1 MIKDYLYAVG
11 KYLPPSQR
19 AEVLKDIEANIYDYL
34 EENYGS
40 KEYSENEIEVALLFL
55 GNPKKVAEGYLDRPR
70 CLIGPPY
77 FDIYYL
83 VVKLAVFGV
92 AIGIGVSLII
102 SFNDFGKLPEFMLKL
117 LAGIWQAG
125 VSIVGTVTIIFAALY
140 RFAPEKENF
149 KDEKWSTKD
158 LEKAPDESEKVKLTD
173 LILESAFAI
182 IFLVIINFDLLSGLR
197 STEIDVVW
205 LNDAV
210 FSKYLIWINLVLVG
224 TLLLNLYLLIRR
236 RWQVITRL
244 ISILLDMAG
253 IWIFGVLAFNPGI
266 WDFSDVTN
274 ITPEAAEGISTGL
287 GIGLRIGFGAIVVI
301 TAFEIYKHIRF
312 MVKKV

>member
-1 MIKDYLYAVG
+1 MIKDYLYTVG

-19 AEVLKDIEANIYDYL
+19 AEVLKDVEANIYDYL

-40 KEYSENEIEVALLFL
+40 REYSEYEIEVALLFL

-77 FDIYYL
+77 LDIYYL

-102 SFNDFGKLPEFMLKL
+102 TFNNFGQLSEFILKL

-125 VSIVGTVTIIFAALY
+125 VGAIGTVTIIFAALY
-140 RFAPEKENF
+140 RFAPERESF

-173 LILESAFAI
+173 LVFESAFAI
-182 IFLVIINFDLLSGLR
+182 ILLIIFNFNPLSGLK

-210 FSKYLIWINLVLVG
+210 FSKYLIWVNLVIVG
-224 TLLLNLYLLIRR
+224 TLLLNLYLLIKRK
-236 RWQVITRL
+236 WQVITRL
-244 ISILLDMAG
+244 ISIMLDLAG
-253 IWIFGVLAFNPGI
+253 IWIFGILAFTPDI

-274 ITPEAAEGISTGL
+274 ITPEAVEGISTGL

-301 TAFEIYKHIRF
+301 TAFEIYKHIKF
-312 MVKKV
+312 MIKKV

>member
-1 MIKDYLYAVG
+1 MIKDYLYTVG

-19 AEVLKDIEANIYDYL
+19 AEVLKDVEANIYDYL

-40 KEYSENEIEVALLFL
+40 REYSEYEIEVALLFL

-77 FDIYYL
+77 LDIYYL

-102 SFNDFGKLPEFMLKL
+102 TFNNFGQLSEFILKL

-125 VSIVGTVTIIFAALY
+125 VSAIGTVTIIFAALS
-140 RFAPEKENF
+140 RFAPERESF

-173 LILESAFAI
+173 LVFESAFAI
-182 IFLVIINFDLLSGLR
+182 IFLVIFNFDPLSGLK

-210 FSKYLIWINLVLVG
+210 FSKYLIWVNLVLVG
-224 TLLLNLYLLIRR
+224 TLLLNLYLLIKRK
-236 RWQVITRL
+236 WQVITRL
-244 ISILLDMAG
+244 ISIMLDLAG
-253 IWIFGVLAFNPGI
+253 IWIFGILAFTPDI

-274 ITPEAAEGISTGL
+274 ITPEAVEGISTGL
-287 GIGLRIGFGAIVVI
+287 GIGLRIGFGAVVVI
-301 TAFEIYKHIRF
+301 TAFEIYKHIKF

>member
-19 AEVLKDIEANIYDYL
+19 TDVLKDVEANIYDYL
-34 EENYGS
+34 EENFGSREYGE
-40 KEYSENEIEVALLFL
+40 KEVESALLYL
-55 GNPKKVAEGYLDRPR
+55 GNPRTVAEGYLDRPR

-77 FDIYYL
+77 LDIYYL

-102 SFNDFGKLPEFMLKL
+102 SFNDFGQLPEFMLKL

-125 VSIVGTVTIIFAALY
+125 VSVVGTVTIIFAALY

-149 KDEKWSTKD
+149 KDEKWSIKD

-173 LILESAFAI
+173 LIFESAFAI
-182 IFLVIINFDLLSGLR
+182 IFLVIFNFDLLSGLR
-197 STEIDVVW
+197 TTEIDVVW
-205 LNDAV
+205 LNDV
-210 FSKYLIWINLVLVG
+210 GFSRYLIWINLVLAG

-244 ISILLDMAG
+244 ISILFDIAG
-253 IWIFGVLAFNPGI
+253 IWIFSVLAFTPNI
-266 WDFSDVTN
+266 WDFSDVSN
-274 ITPEAAEGISTGL
+274 ITPEAVEGISTGL
-287 GIGLRIGFGAIVVI
+287 GIGLRIGFGAIVVV
-301 TAFEIYKHIRF
+301 TAFEIYKHIKF

>member
-1 MIKDYLYAVG
+1 MIKDYLYTVG

-19 AEVLKDIEANIYDYL
+19 AEVLKDVEANIYDYL

-40 KEYSENEIEVALLFL
+40 REYSEYEIEVALLFL

-77 FDIYYL
+77 LDIYYL

-102 SFNDFGKLPEFMLKL
+102 TFNNFGQLPEFILKL

-125 VSIVGTVTIIFAALY
+125 VSAIGTVTIIFATLY
-140 RFAPEKENF
+140 RFAPERESF

-173 LILESAFAI
+173 LVLESAFAI
-182 IFLVIINFDLLSGLR
+182 IFLVIFNFDPLRGLK

-210 FSKYLIWINLVLVG
+210 FSKYLIWVNLVLVG
-224 TLLLNLYLLIRR
+224 TLLLNLYLLIKRK
-236 RWQVITRL
+236 WQVITRL
-244 ISILLDMAG
+244 ISIMLDLAG
-253 IWIFGVLAFNPGI
+253 IWIFGILAFTPDI

-274 ITPEAAEGISTGL
+274 ITPEAVEGISTGL
-287 GIGLRIGFGAIVVI
+287 GIGLRIGFGAVVVI
-301 TAFEIYKHIRF
+301 TAFEIYKHIKF